1 MQRIESLFSLSLHSV
16 LIQTILPDCIV
27 VVDDNIEDDICSQI
41 DYRVKR
47 LNDSRVHYI
56 RNNRTKGMS
65 GTGAWNTGLEFL
77 KNEIGEE
84 NYVAILDDDDSWD
97 ADYVEN
103 LYTYIMRDPDAVFAC
118 LKRSDCPK
126 PSSFTREELQINNF
140 LIGNPGIQGSNMCFK
155 IKSIMAIG
163 GFDENLAS
171 CTDRDLMIRFLH
183 QYGNENCTIIPKKL
197 VNHFAGTNTV
207 TSNYE
212 KKRVGL
218 NYFFRK
224 HIKRYDYQTLEQSL
238 KRAEKLFHFPDAD
251 EIKSIWKQNT
261 VVLITGVC
269 GFIGSNVARKF
280 LQSGYMVVGV
290 DDLSTGVLENIADLM
305 DNNQFIF
312 YKASVNDAV
321 IMKNSIDKY
330 RPDYI
335 FHFAAL
341 PRIKYSIDYPS
352 ASYNANVK
360 ATKVLA
366 EIVKNANARLL
377 VFASSSSVYGQSDGT
392 KFKESASLAPI
403 SPYAKQKEEAENVL
417 KEELKNSSCNVLVL
431 RLFNVY
437 GYSFQPVNKYS
448 TLIGKQIA
456 NIYADS
462 SIVIHGDGMQ
472 RRDFTYID
480 DVVSAMLNCIERYKC
495 NKHYEVINI
504 GTGNNFSVNYIAD
517 ILQSHFKQNIVR
529 RTITLDYQEPDYTL
543 AGNQKANQLL
553 GWIPETDIH
562 SGIEKTITK
571 TIENQEI
578 VIGVAMHNNAPTI
591 RRCLLSI
598 LNQQDV
604 TRKIKIVLANDN
616 SSDNWQE
623 EVTDLL
629 GDSRLTIIHLS
640 NNNAVLT
647 RNAIN
652 TYIQEHHPRCVLIGR
667 LDADDEYSS
676 DNELAKIEV
685 IFDTECPDI
694 ISSGNYLRENGM
706 IISRTN
712 HTDKRFAN
720 MDYLLFRLKQMAEC
734 LPEGELPSCNLFI
747 KPDKILPYP
756 SVESG
761 EDHALFVHYLLN
773 KDRYKIHFAE
783 NLLPVIYDLGGKA
796 TSNNKFSGNYIRC
809 RKELFLNALVYAR

>member
-1 MQRIESLFSLSLHSV
+1 MQRIDSLFSRSLHSV
-16 LIQTILPDCIV
+16 LSQTTLPDCIV
-27 VVDDNIEDDICSQI
+27 IVDDNSEEKICAQIENS
-41 DYRVKR
+41 VKQ
-47 LNDSRVHYI
+47 LNNSTIHYI
-56 RNNRTKGMS
+56 RNSRTRGMS
-65 GTGAWNTGLEFL
+65 GTGAWNSGLEFL
-77 KNEIGEE
+77 KNAIGDE
-84 NYVAILDDDDSWD
+84 NYAAILDDDDSWD

-103 LYTYIMRDPDAVFAC
+103 LYTYIKRDPDAVFAF

-126 PSSFTREELQINNF
+126 PSSFAQDELQINNF
-140 LIGNPGIQGSNMCFK
+140 LIGDPGIQGSNMCFK
-155 IKSIMAIG
+155 IKSIMTIG

-197 VNHFAGTNTV
+197 VNHFTGNNTV

-212 KKRVGL
+212 KKRAGL

-224 HIKRYDYQTLEQSL
+224 HIKRFDFPTLEQSL

-280 LQSGYMVVGV
+280 LQSGYKVVGV

-321 IMKNSIDKY
+321 IMKNIIDQY
-330 RPDYI
+330 IPDYI

-366 EIVKNANARLL
+366 EIVKKYNARLL

-392 KFKESASLAPI
+392 KFKESSSLAPI

-417 KEELKNSSCNVLVL
+417 NEELKNSSCDVLVL

-480 DVVSAMLNCIERYKC
+480 DVVSAMLKCIERYKC
-495 NKHYEVINI
+495 EKHYEVINI
-504 GTGNNFSVNYIAD
+504 GTGNSYSVNYIAD
-517 ILQSHFKQNIVR
+517 ILQSHFKQRIVR
-529 RTITLDYQEPDYTL
+529 RNITLDYQEPDYTL
-543 AGNQKANQLL
+543 ADNLKANQLL
-553 GWIPETDIH
+553 DWMPETDIRN
-562 SGIEKTITK
+562 GIEKTITK

-598 LNQQDV
+598 LNQQGV

-652 TYIQEHHPRCVLIGR
+652 TYIQEHYPRCVLIGR

-676 DNELAKIEV
+676 DNELAKIET

-694 ISSGNYLRENGM
+694 ISAGNYLRENGM

-712 HTDKRFAN
+712 HTDKRLAN
-720 MDYLLFRLKQMAEC
+720 SDYLLARLKQMAEC

-809 RKELFLNALVYAR
+809 RKELYLNALEYAR

>member
-1 MQRIESLFSLSLHSV
+1 M
-16 LIQTILPDCIV
+16 
-27 VVDDNIEDDICSQI
+27 
-41 DYRVKR
+41 
-47 LNDSRVHYI
+47 
-56 RNNRTKGMS
+56 
-65 GTGAWNTGLEFL
+65 
-77 KNEIGEE
+77 
-84 NYVAILDDDDSWD
+84 
-97 ADYVEN
+97 
-103 LYTYIMRDPDAVFAC
+103 
-118 LKRSDCPK
+118 
-126 PSSFTREELQINNF
+126 
-140 LIGNPGIQGSNMCFK
+140 
-155 IKSIMAIG
+155 
-163 GFDENLAS
+163 
-171 CTDRDLMIRFLH
+171 
-183 QYGNENCTIIPKKL
+183 
-197 VNHFAGTNTV
+197 
-207 TSNYE
+207 
-212 KKRVGL
+212 
-218 NYFFRK
+218 
-224 HIKRYDYQTLEQSL
+224 
-238 KRAEKLFHFPDAD
+238 
-251 EIKSIWKQNT
+251 
-261 VVLITGVC
+261 
-269 GFIGSNVARKF
+269 
-280 LQSGYMVVGV
+280 
-290 DDLSTGVLENIADLM
+290 
-305 DNNQFIF
+305 
-312 YKASVNDAV
+312 
-321 IMKNSIDKY
+321 
-330 RPDYI
+330 
-335 FHFAAL
+335 
-341 PRIKYSIDYPS
+341 
-352 ASYNANVK
+352 
-360 ATKVLA
+360 
-366 EIVKNANARLL
+366 
-377 VFASSSSVYGQSDGT
+377 
-392 KFKESASLAPI
+392 
-403 SPYAKQKEEAENVL
+403 
-417 KEELKNSSCNVLVL
+417 LVL

-437 GYSFQPVNKYS
+437 GYSYQPVNKYS

-480 DVVSAMLNCIERYKC
+480 DVVSAMLKCIERYKC

-529 RTITLDYQEPDYTL
+529 RNIALDYQEPDYTL
-543 AGNQKANQLL
+543 ADNQKANQLL
-553 GWIPETDIH
+553 GWSSETDIH
-562 SGIEKTITK
+562 SGIEKTIAK

-578 VIGVAMHNNAPTI
+578 VIGVAMHNNAPII
-591 RRCLLSI
+591 RRCLLSV
-598 LNQQDV
+598 LNQQGV

-652 TYIQEHHPRCVLIGR
+652 TYIQEHYPRCVLIGR

-676 DNELAKIEV
+676 DNELAKIET

-694 ISSGNYLRENGM
+694 ISAGNYLRENGM

-720 MDYLLFRLKQMAEC
+720 LDYLLFRLKQMAEC

-809 RKELFLNALVYAR
+809 RKELYLNALEYAR

>member
-1 MQRIESLFSLSLHSV
+1 MQRIDSLFSRSLHSV
-16 LIQTILPDCIV
+16 LSQTTLPDCIV
-27 VVDDNIEDDICSQI
+27 IVDDNSEEKICAQIENS
-41 DYRVKR
+41 VKQ
-47 LNDSRVHYI
+47 LNNSTIHYI
-56 RNNRTKGMS
+56 RNSRTRGMS
-65 GTGAWNTGLEFL
+65 GTGAWNSGLEFL
-77 KNEIGEE
+77 KNAIGDE
-84 NYVAILDDDDSWD
+84 NYAAILDDDDNWD
-97 ADYVEN
+97 AEYIEN
-103 LYTYIMRDPDAVFAC
+103 LHNCLQNGPDAVFAF
-118 LKRSDCPK
+118 LKRSDCTK
-126 PSSFTREELQINNF
+126 PSSFTRDELQINNF
-140 LIGNPGIQGSNMCFK
+140 LIGDPGIQGSNMCFK
-155 IKSIMAIG
+155 IKSIMTIG

-207 TSNYE
+207 TSNFE
-212 KKRVGL
+212 KKRTGL

-224 HIKRYDYQTLEQSL
+224 HIKRFDFPTLEQSL

-280 LQSGYMVVGV
+280 LQSGYKVVGV
-290 DDLSTGVLENIADLM
+290 DDLSTGVLENIADFM
-305 DNNQFIF
+305 DNGQFIF
-312 YKASVNDAV
+312 SKISVNDAV
-321 IMKNSIDKY
+321 TIKNIINHYKPY
-330 RPDYI
+330 YI

-366 EIVKNANARLL
+366 EVVKKSNARLL

-392 KFKESASLAPI
+392 KFKESAFLAPI

-417 KEELKNSSCNVLVL
+417 KEELKNSSCDVLVL

-495 NKHYEVINI
+495 EKHYEVINI
-504 GTGNNFSVNYIAD
+504 GTGNNYSVNYIAD
-517 ILQSHFKQNIVR
+517 ILQSHFKQRIVR
-529 RTITLDYQEPDYTL
+529 RNITLDYQEPDYTL
-543 AGNQKANQLL
+543 ADNQKANQLL
-553 GWIPETDIH
+553 DWMPETDIRN
-562 SGIEKTITK
+562 GIEKTITK

-598 LNQQDV
+598 LNQQGV

-623 EVTDLL
+623 EITDLL

-694 ISSGNYLRENGM
+694 ISAGNYLRENGA
-706 IISRTN
+706 IIARTN
-712 HTDKRFAN
+712 RTDKRFAN

-747 KPDKILPYP
+747 KPEKTLPYP

-773 KDRYKIHFAE
+773 KDSYKIHFAE
-783 NLLPVIYDLGGKA
+783 TLLPVIYDLGGTA
-796 TSNNKFSGNYIRC
+796 TSNNKFSGSYIRC
-809 RKELFLNALVYAR
+809 RKELYLKALEYAR